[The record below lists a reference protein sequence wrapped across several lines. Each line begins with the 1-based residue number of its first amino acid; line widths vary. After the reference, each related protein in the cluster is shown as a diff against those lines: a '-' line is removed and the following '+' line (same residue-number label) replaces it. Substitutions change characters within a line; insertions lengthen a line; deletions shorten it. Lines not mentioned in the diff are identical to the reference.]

1 MSFALV
7 FSGQGTQHPA
17 MLPWLG
23 EDAIVR
29 SMGRRLGAHDWRV
42 AVADPAWAERNANA
56 QTLLTGLALSAWH
69 QIAPSLPPP
78 STVAGYSVGEL
89 AAFSAA
95 GVFDAETALDLARR
109 RAEAMDRCA
118 AHTPGGL
125 LAVTGLGPEAI
136 DRLCAHTGLAIAI
149 RNGPDSVVLGGPHA
163 ALGLAERALAAQSVR
178 CTRLRVGVAS
188 HTPWMR
194 DAAEDFL
201 QTLSQVSF
209 DKPHTTLFSNAADRI
224 RDDAGARHA
233 LAAQIASTVRWD
245 ECMENIRA
253 RRVTCVLE
261 IGPGQ
266 ALARMWNERY
276 PDVPARSCDEFRSA
290 AGVAKWVAALR

>member
-7 FSGQGTQHPA
+7 FSGQGTQHAA

-29 SMGRRLGAHDWRV
+29 GMCTRLGTHDWRD
-42 AVADPAWAERNANA
+42 ALAHPAWAERNANA
-56 QTLLTGLALSAWH
+56 QVLLTALALSAWH
-69 QIAPSLPPP
+69 QIAPHLRSP
-78 STVAGYSVGEL
+78 SAVAGYSVGEL

-95 GVFDAETALDLARR
+95 GVFDAETALDLAGR

-118 AHTPGGL
+118 AQTSGGL
-125 LAVTGLGPEAI
+125 LAVTGVGSDAI
-136 DRLCAHTGLAIAI
+136 DRVCARAGLAIAI
-149 RNGPDSVVLGGPHA
+149 RNGPQSVVLGGPHA
-163 ALGLAERALAAQSVR
+163 ALDLAERVLAAQSAR
-178 CTRLRVGVAS
+178 CTRLRVGIAS

-201 QTLSQVSF
+201 RTLSDVRL
-209 DKPHTTLFSNAADRI
+209 DKPRTALFSNAADRV

-245 ECMENIRA
+245 ECMENVRA
-253 RRVTCVLE
+253 RHVQCVLE

-266 ALARMWNERY
+266 ALARMWNDRY
-276 PDVPARSCDEFRSA
+276 PDIPARSCDEFRSA
-290 AGVAKWVAALR
+290 AGAAKWVLALG